1 MAGGRK
7 KNTKIVRY
15 RRPFNIG
22 VVFFGFIAVYLVV
35 CVYMYFTSEHVSGYE
50 VIKGNLAA
58 DYHYTGVALRTEQV
72 YTAEKAGYVNYYAAE
87 GEKVSVLSTVYTIDE
102 SGRMSELL
110 NESAGDLSL
119 DEEDYSEIRA
129 DISSYLGNYSDMD
142 FREVYDFKTNV
153 DSAILDLVNQNLI
166 DQLDS
171 ASEDAGT
178 LFTRYNAET
187 AGVVEYYIDGL
198 ESATSDNIDPSWF
211 DEENYEWQDLRT
223 ASLVSAG
230 DPVYKLVTEE
240 DWQIVFPLDENME
253 NYILDEMEQNQT
265 TAEDGTVTQ
274 NTTYIEIRFDKDE
287 ETVWPS
293 VTVQYVDGQA
303 YGVLSFVN
311 SMVRYA
317 GERYL
322 DFEILRDETVGLKI
336 PQSAVTEKDFFVIDA
351 DYITQSEDNTGFMK
365 KTVSED
371 GTEAVEFVN
380 CTIYYRDEE
389 YAYVDPEEEDFSTS
403 RKLLESGDLL
413 VKADSADYYQVG
425 QTEKLK
431 GVYNIN
437 KGYTIFRIIQVMYE
451 NEEYCIV
458 EEGTSYG
465 LSVYDHIVLN
475 ADTVSEDQVIY

>member
-1 MAGGRK
+1 M
-7 KNTKIVRY
+7 
-15 RRPFNIG
+15 
-22 VVFFGFIAVYLVV
+22 
-35 CVYMYFTSEHVSGYE
+35 
-50 VIKGNLAA
+50 
-58 DYHYTGVALRTEQV
+58 
-72 YTAEKAGYVNYYAAE
+72 YTAQKAGYINYYAAE
-87 GEKVSVLSTVYTIDE
+87 GEKVSVLSTVYTVDE

-110 NESAGDLSL
+110 EESSGDLSL
-119 DEEDYSEIRA
+119 DEEDYSEIRSGV
-129 DISSYLGNYSDMD
+129 SSFLGNYSDMS
-142 FREVYDFKTNV
+142 FESVYSFKTNV
-153 DSAILDLVNQNLI
+153 DSAILDLVNQNMI
-166 DQLDS
+166 AQLDN
-171 ASEDAGT
+171 ASEGGGE

-198 ESATSDNIDPSWF
+198 EGATAESVEPGWF
-211 DEENYEWQDLRT
+211 DRSKYERQDLRS
-223 ASLVSAG
+223 ADLVSEG

-240 DWQIVFPLDENME
+240 DWQLIFPLDQEME
-253 NYILDEMEQNQT
+253 SYILDEMEKNQKV
-265 TAEDGTVTQ
+265 AEDGTVTQ

-287 ETVWPS
+287 EIAWPS
-293 VTVQYVDGQA
+293 VTVQYADGQA

-351 DYITQSEDNTGFMK
+351 ACITQSEDRTGFMK

-380 CTIYYRDEE
+380 STIYYQDDQ
-389 YAYVDPEEEDFSTS
+389 YAYVDPLEESFSTS
-403 RKLLESGDLL
+403 KKLLESGDLL
-413 VKADSADYYQVG
+413 VKADSAEYYQVG
-425 QTEKLK
+425 QTAKLK

-437 KGYTIFRIIQVMYE
+437 KGYTIFRIIEILYE
-451 NEEYCIV
+451 NEDYCIV

-475 ADTVSEDQVIY
+475 ADTVTEDQVIY

>member
-1 MAGGRK
+1 M
-7 KNTKIVRY
+7 
-15 RRPFNIG
+15 
-22 VVFFGFIAVYLVV
+22 
-35 CVYMYFTSEHVSGYE
+35 
-50 VIKGNLAA
+50 
-58 DYHYTGVALRTEQV
+58 
-72 YTAEKAGYVNYYAAE
+72 
-87 GEKVSVLSTVYTIDE
+87 LSTVYTIDE

-336 PQSAVTEKDFFVIDA
+336 PQ
-351 DYITQSEDNTGFMK
+351 
-365 KTVSED
+365 VSCD
-371 GTEAVEFVN
+371 
-380 CTIYYRDEE
+380 
-389 YAYVDPEEEDFSTS
+389 
-403 RKLLESGDLL
+403 RKGLLC
-413 VKADSADYYQVG
+413 Y
-425 QTEKLK
+425 
-431 GVYNIN
+431 
-437 KGYTIFRIIQVMYE
+437 
-451 NEEYCIV
+451 
-458 EEGTSYG
+458 
-465 LSVYDHIVLN
+465 
-475 ADTVSEDQVIY
+475 